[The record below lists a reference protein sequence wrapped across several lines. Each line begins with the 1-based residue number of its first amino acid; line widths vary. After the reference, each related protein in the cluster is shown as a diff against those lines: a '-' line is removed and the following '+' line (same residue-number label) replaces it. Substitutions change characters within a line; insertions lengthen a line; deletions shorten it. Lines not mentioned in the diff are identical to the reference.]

1 MSQENLEIVR
11 RAMDAYNARDLT
23 TYLAAISE
31 SIRFQSRFSAVDRVI
46 YRGHADMRGYF
57 ANLDEVWSRY
67 EMELERMVPAGPQ
80 VAALCHL
87 FAVGRDSDLQL
98 EEYPGVV
105 FTLEAG
111 TIVRMD
117 SYPTHAETLQAIGLP
132 G

>member
-11 RAMDAYNARDLT
+11 RTMDAYNARDLAR
-23 TYLAAISE
+23 YLQDVSE
-31 SIRFQSRFSAVDRVI
+31 SVRFQSRFSAIDSVI
-46 YRGHADMRGYF
+46 YTGHADMRRYF

-67 EMELERMVPAGPQ
+67 EMQLERMVPGGDR

-87 FAVGRDSDLQL
+87 YAVGRDSELQL

-105 FTLEAG
+105 FTIEAG
-111 TIVRMD
+111 TIVQID
-117 SYPTHAETLQAIGLP
+117 SYQTHAETLAAMGVA

>member
-11 RAMDAYNARDLT
+11 RAIDAYNARDLN
-23 TYLAAISE
+23 TYLATISE
-31 SIRFQSRFSAVDRVI
+31 SIRFQSRFRAVDPVV
-46 YRGHADMRGYF
+46 YHGHADLRRYF

-67 EMELERMVPAGPQ
+67 EMQLERMVPAGTQ

-87 FAVGRDSDLQL
+87 YAVGRDSDVQL
-98 EEYPGVV
+98 EEHPGVV

-111 TIVRMD
+111 TIVAMD
-117 SYPTHAETLQAIGLP
+117 SYPTHAETLAAIGVS

>member
-1 MSQENLEIVR
+1 MSQANLEIVG

-23 TYLAAISE
+23 AYLAEISD
-31 SIRFQSRFSAVDRVI
+31 SVRFQSRFSAIDSVI
-46 YRGHADMRGYF
+46 YNGHADMRRYF

-67 EMELERMVPAGPQ
+67 EMQLERMVPEGNQ

-87 FAVGRDSDLQL
+87 YAVGRDSDIEL

-105 FTLEAG
+105 FTIEAG
-111 TIVRMD
+111 TIVAMT
-117 SYPTHAETLQAIGLP
+117 SYSTHAETLAAIGLS